1 MASMDHDNVVRLYA
15 VSMGKELMLISQFV
29 ALGSLISYLKKHQT
43 DLNALTMLTFAVQMA
58 KVRGYIFECF
68 VVFCYLIN

>member
-29 ALGSLISYLKKHQT
+29 ALGALISYLKKHQN
-43 DLNALTMLTFAVQMA
+43 DLDAQTMLTFAVQMA
-58 KVRGYIFECF
+58 KVRGYALECF
-68 VVFCYLIN
+68 VVFSKLN

>member
-29 ALGSLISYLKKHQT
+29 ALGSLLSYLKKNKSS
-43 DLNALTMLTFAVQMA
+43 LNAHTMLIFAVQMA
-58 KVRGYIFECF
+58 KVGLCVFYIATS
-68 VVFCYLIN
+68 I